1 VFITTHAELA
11 YLTFKH
17 KIEAMDFIVKDR
29 PEDMATRMVECVLA
43 AYERYLQ
50 EKSEQMRYFKID
62 ANDEVWRIPHDDII
76 FFETSSKASHRII
89 LHTENGEID
98 FRGALSE
105 IEQLIP
111 ELYRCHKSYLLNLA
125 KIAYIDK
132 ATKEAVMMNG
142 ERTHI
147 AEKKMSELVGMIG
160 DR

>member
-1 VFITTHAELA
+1 MIIAVIA
-11 YLTFKH
+11 YVGYAVL
-17 KIEAMDFIVKDR
+17 EV
-29 PEDMATRMVECVLA
+29 VEMGHFVEHGGANLRHGA
-43 AYERYLQ
+43 VEVTAYERYLQ
-50 EKSEQMRYFKID
+50 EKSEQMRYFRID
-62 ANDEVWRIPHDDII
+62 ANDEVWSIRHDDII
-76 FFETSSKASHRII
+76 FFETSSKVSHRII

-105 IEQLIP
+105 IEPLIP
-111 ELYRCHKSYLLNLA
+111 ELYRCHKSYLLNLN